1 MLTMELERF
10 IAVLGLA
17 YELPYVPD
25 DSARREQDLLHITMV
40 DNAFSFVTGMMLK
53 SGESLDISYHSVT
66 YIWQQN
72 LRVPKRVV
80 LQNLPPRVWTSIK
93 SLRLQVLLFLARL
106 LSLLQPR
113 VRHLFVL
120 QKQVWFCKWYLFLKN
135 LPFFLQSL
143 SMMGGGV
150 SSKSQ
155 MNSEK
160 FLMFSL
166 VMLEMFLN
174 TVLCSWHTRY
184 PLIQHLLVLVRI
196 RSQPTLTST
205 SGLFCTSH
213 LLTLPLHL
221 IMKVKMKQRSSQVRL
236 WVFFFFSLL
245 CFIHFSN
252 RMTVSKVQACHA
264 FFS

>member
-135 LPFFLQSL
+135 LPFFFTVPFYDGRRRQLQVPDEL
-143 SMMGGGV
+143 RKIPDVLPHYVGNV
-150 SSKSQ
+150 P
-155 MNSEK
+155 EY
-160 FLMFSL
+160 SL
-166 VMLEMFLN
+166 VLMAYTVSTYSAPSGARKDQVTANLN
-174 TVLCSWHTRY
+174 
-184 PLIQHLLVLVRI
+184 
-196 RSQPTLTST
+196 
-205 SGLFCTSH
+205 
-213 LLTLPLHL
+213 
-221 IMKVKMKQRSSQVRL
+221 
-236 WVFFFFSLL
+236 
-245 CFIHFSN
+245 IHFGVVLHEPLVDSASASDN
-252 RMTVSKVQACHA
+252 EGEDEAKE
-264 FFS
+264 